1 MTKPLIRIAI
11 SLAVSALALG
21 LAALML
27 SDFHLE
33 AGGFVVAVLVLTVA
47 QAVLAPIVAK
57 LTERFAGAL
66 MGGVGIIS
74 TLIALLLT
82 ALVPGGITVTS
93 PLTWVLA
100 AFIVWICTSLGG
112 WLLVALVVK
121 RRRSGGKGEPA

>member
-1 MTKPLIRIAI
+1 MTKHLVRIAI
-11 SLAVSALALG
+11 SLAVSAAALG
-21 LAALML
+21 LTALL
-27 SDFHLE
+27 LADFHLG
-33 AGGFVVAVLVLTVA
+33 ASGFVVAVVVLTVA
-47 QAVLAPIVAK
+47 QAVLAPIVSK

-100 AFIVWICTSLGG
+100 ALIVWVCTSLGG
-112 WLLVALVVK
+112 WLLVALVMK
-121 RRRSGGKGEPA
+121 RRRRGSDQKA